1 LRLFFLHAD
10 TLIFVRYKATTGLIV
25 SGSTALSFF
34 TRVAY
39 GGDLDTYCQLSQAK
53 IVGQWY
59 ESRGFIFAPTDKQD
73 VLFHTDYERATFK
86 AATTAA
92 NVITEVDDDIREY
105 RLNNIESVWNFIRDK
120 HRVQLIATRGSP
132 LETILSFH
140 STCVM
145 NILTHR
151 AAYCLFPQ
159 LTLEEKT
166 TLLIDL
172 VSPLTEIQMA
182 AVRKYALRGF
192 TILHQAPTAMAC
204 NANSAL
210 TFLRPRR
217 VGDKHCF
224 KINFDHLGKGAP
236 KPDYIEA
243 NTWGLAY

>member
-1 LRLFFLHAD
+1 D
-10 TLIFVRYKATTGLIV
+10 TLIFPRYKATTGLIV

-34 TRVAY
+34 TRVPY
-39 GGDLDTYCQLSQAK
+39 GGNLDTYCQLSQAQT
-53 IVGQWY
+53 VGQWY
-59 ESRGFIFAPTDKQD
+59 ESHGFTFAPTDKQNP
-73 VLFHTDYERATFK
+73 LFTTDYLL
-86 AATTAA
+86 
-92 NVITEVDDDIREY
+92 DDDIREY
-105 RLNNIESVWNFIRDK
+105 RVKNIESVWNFIRGQ

-159 LTLEEKT
+159 LTLEDKT

-172 VSPLTEIQMA
+172 VSPLTEIQTA

-192 TILHQAPTAMAC
+192 TIIHQAPTSMAC

-217 VGDKHCF
+217 VGD
-224 KINFDHLGKGAP
+224 
-236 KPDYIEA
+236 
-243 NTWGLAY
+243 